1 MGRRSQRKTNEKPCK
16 EERALEKGKI
26 IKKKSSV
33 GEGLI
38 IKRVRKKNSDVK
50 SADRTKKNS
59 APEGLKS
66 SSRRKKQLCNRRSE
80 EISNCGQHLGT
91 FCMIQEI

>member
-1 MGRRSQRKTNEKPCK
+1 MGEEAKEKQTKSPVKRNEPSKK
-16 EERALEKGKI
+16 DKI

-66 SSRRKKQLCNRRSE
+66 SSRRKKQPCNRRSE
-80 EISNCGQHLGT
+80 EISNCGHLGT